1 MSTQPYRRSAAIYDA
16 IYRSRESDRAALIE
30 RTLNLVREHGRSGGQ
45 RLLDVGCGTGAD
57 LPAWQRAGYTVEGV
71 DLSADMLELAHARSP
86 EVPLHQGDMATFDL
100 GRRFDAVVCMGS
112 SIGYTRTPEGLD
124 AALANLARHAA
135 PGGVVVVHGWI
146 SPDDWQAGRLTAQ
159 LVDEPDLKVAQLT
172 RSSREGDVSI
182 LEFHYLVLTSA
193 GAESYAE
200 RHEMGLFAPQRYRLA
215 FERADLDVVAH
226 DPAAGGGR
234 GLYVGRA

>member
-1 MSTQPYRRSAAIYDA
+1 MSGQPYRRSAAIYDA
-16 IYRSRESDRAALIE
+16 IYRSREPDRAALAE
-30 RTLNLVREHGRSGGQ
+30 RTLDLAREHGRSGGR

-57 LPAWQRAGYTVEGV
+57 LPTWRRAGYTVEGV
-71 DLSADMLELAHARSP
+71 DLSAEMLEVAQARCP

-135 PGGVVVVHGWI
+135 PGGVVVVHAWI
-146 SPDDWQAGRLTAQ
+146 APDDWRAGKLTAE
-159 LVDEPDLKVAQLT
+159 LVDEPELKVAQLS
-172 RSSREGDVSI
+172 RSSREGDVSVV
-182 LEFHYLVLTSA
+182 EFHYLVLTPA
-193 GAESYAE
+193 GAESYVE
-200 RHEMGLFAPQRYRLA
+200 RHEMGLFAPERYRLA
-215 FERADLDVVAH
+215 FERAGLDVVAH

-234 GLYVGRA
+234 GLHVGRA